1 MAKATTSD
9 PGRAG
14 RLREAPDGSLVTY
27 FRDMTGTALLTPERA
42 GEIAALAAGLTG
54 AAPGREL
61 AGLLGVAN
69 HLSGR
74 SR

>member
-1 MAKATTSD
+1 MLDFAERS
-9 PGRAG
+9 
-14 RLREAPDGSLVTY
+14 
-27 FRDMTGTALLTPERA
+27 ALLTPERA

-61 AGLLGVAN
+61 ARLLGVAN